1 VKWLDPAAGVDT
13 ARAMCMPS
21 ASEWL
26 PVAPTRDVP
35 KLCRMLCS
43 RALIVIEQSSK
54 SSTTYNRCSSL
65 LGGRGRHDQHI
76 AETLVIAL
84 SMKMR
89 TVFSKGTAQHS
100 LPDRDQPR

>member
-1 VKWLDPAAGVDT
+1 VRS
-13 ARAMCMPS
+13 AR
-21 ASEWL
+21 
-26 PVAPTRDVP
+26 RDAP

-43 RALIVIEQSSK
+43 HSLIVIEQSSK
-54 SSTTYNRCSSL
+54 SSTPNNRCSSL
-65 LGGRGRHDQHI
+65 PGGGVRHDQDI

-100 LPDRDQPR
+100 LPNRNQLR